1 MSGWPD
7 TLRRLFRGG
16 LVWLGV
22 VSALPLAASATDW
35 DVSEVSSNLA
45 VFALGDAEMAERK
58 ITTTTIGELELPT
71 GQIIACDPLITG
83 LERPVFSRK
92 VRPGR
97 YPVTLFEAQGR
108 VAAAVLRFGPGLPV
122 RWELATFARD
132 GSGVSAWKSGFI
144 VDDAVAS
151 FMDTSIMTLISD
163 PEEFDDYLADIAW
176 SLDRFGMDNP
186 VAGNPL
192 NIVMFDT
199 GWGDGTYTSWWGLD
213 AAGEPL
219 VLMTDFEVLEN
230 ADGRESG
237 QAN

>member
-7 TLRRLFRGG
+7 TVRRWFRRG

-22 VSALPLAASATDW
+22 VSALPPVALAADW
-35 DVSEVSSNLA
+35 DVSEMSNNLA
-45 VFALGDAEMAERK
+45 VFALSDAEMAERK
-58 ITTTTIGELELPT
+58 ITAAAVGELELPT
-71 GQIIACDPLITG
+71 GEIIACDPLITG

-97 YPVTLFEAQGR
+97 YPVTVLEAQGR

-132 GSGVSAWKSGFI
+132 GGVSSWKSGFI

-151 FMDTSIMTLISD
+151 FMDKSILTLISD
-163 PEEFDDYLADIAW
+163 PEELADYLADVAW

-186 VAGNPL
+186 VDGNPF
-192 NIVMFDT
+192 NVVMFDT
-199 GWGDGTYTSWWGLD
+199 GWGDGNYSSFWGLD

-230 ADGRESG
+230 ADGRESD